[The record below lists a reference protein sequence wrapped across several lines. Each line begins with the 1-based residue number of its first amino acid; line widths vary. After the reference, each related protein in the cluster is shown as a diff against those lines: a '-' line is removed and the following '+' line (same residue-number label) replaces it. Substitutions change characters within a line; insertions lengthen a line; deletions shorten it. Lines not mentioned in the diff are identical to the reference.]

1 MRAAALTLLALWPC
15 AAGPGPPPLRA
26 FTVVRAADAA
36 DGELFA
42 AMELAYLLGN
52 LTDPAHRTPLRN
64 STDLSFAGMRAVL
77 AVGWNATK
85 ALGIAGPHPVPSG
98 NDGFMLWQNS
108 SAGAFRRC
116 PAGAV
121 CVALTGGPTSQRGTL
136 YAVYELLELLGIKFL
151 AADETHMPRPAPT
164 SLPPFGRVLRP
175 QAQFRH
181 RAVDDYGAAGSYE
194 SDSYRLFGRRAR
206 LVPGGYK
213 TGFLGG
219 PCKDDTLLDLIAP
232 AVCLLIWRAPPSQ
245 TRRSSSTPRTA
256 RRW

>member
-1 MRAAALTLLALWPC
+1 M
-15 AAGPGPPPLRA
+15 
-26 FTVVRAADAA
+26 
-36 DGELFA
+36 
-42 AMELAYLLGN
+42 
-52 LTDPAHRTPLRN
+52 
-64 STDLSFAGMRAVL
+64 
-77 AVGWNATK
+77 
-85 ALGIAGPHPVPSG
+85 
-98 NDGFMLWQNS
+98 
-108 SAGAFRRC
+108 
-116 PAGAV
+116 
-121 CVALTGGPTSQRGTL
+121 ALTGGPTSQRGTL

-164 SLPPFGRVLRP
+164 WLPPFGRVLRP

-219 PCKDDTLLDLIAP
+219 PCKTIPYSICRLRLLT
-232 AVCLLIWRAPPSQ
+232 WRASPLQ

-256 RRW
+256 RCW